1 MGPWRHERLAMYT
14 RVHHVA
20 VDKALAAMDSGF
32 LGRAKCFFGG
42 GTRVVLE
49 LKEYRESADID
60 FLCSDREGYRALRS
74 TITNVSLGKI
84 AARPISLAREIIA
97 DMYGIRTVFAIDGQF
112 IKFEI
117 VNEARID
124 LSGAVVKA
132 LHVPCLDQPCCFAEK
147 ILANDDR
154 WIDES
159 VLSRDI
165 IDLAYMIESWGPEPF
180 GEGMHKAQEAYGDV
194 VLKSVR
200 AAAQRLIDDKTYY
213 KKCVDG
219 LRLVQ
224 IAVLTSGLKRLA
236 SKYEVKKPAAKR
248 KPVARKPS

>member
-1 MGPWRHERLAMYT
+1 MYSRT
-14 RVHHVA
+14 HHVA

-32 LGRAKCFFGG
+32 LGHAKCYFGG

-74 TITNVSLGKI
+74 TITNASLGEI
-84 AARPISLAREIIA
+84 TARPIPLAREIIA
-97 DMYGIRTVFAIDGQF
+97 DMYGIRTVFDIDGQLV
-112 IKFEI
+112 KFEI

-124 LSGAVVKA
+124 LSGAVIKA
-132 LHVPCLDQPCCFAEK
+132 LHVPCLDKPCCFAEK
-147 ILANDDR
+147 ILANEDR

-165 IDLAYMIESWGPEPF
+165 IDLAYMVESWGVEPF
-180 GEGMHKAQEAYGDV
+180 SDGLHRAQQAYGDV
-194 VLKSVR
+194 VLRSVR

-219 LRLVQ
+219 LRLAR
-224 IAVLTSGLKRLA
+224 IATLTSGLRRLA
-236 SKYEVKKPAAKR
+236 TKDGLKRPAAKR
-248 KPVARKPS
+248 VPAARKRS

>member
-1 MGPWRHERLAMYT
+1 MYSRT
-14 RVHHVA
+14 HHVA

-32 LGRAKCFFGG
+32 LARAKCYFGG

-49 LKEYRESADID
+49 LREYRESADID

-74 TITNVSLGKI
+74 TITNASLGNI
-84 AARPISLAREIIA
+84 TARPIPLAREIIA
-97 DMYGIRTVFAIDGQF
+97 DMYGIRTVFNIDGQLV
-112 IKFEI
+112 KFEI

-132 LHVPCLDQPCCFAEK
+132 LHVPCLDKPCCFAEK

-165 IDLAYMIESWGPEPF
+165 IDLAYMTESWGAAPF
-180 GEGMHKAQEAYGDV
+180 SDGMHKAQAAYGDV
-194 VLKSVR
+194 VMRSVR
-200 AAAQRLIDDKTYY
+200 AAAKRLIDDKTYY
-213 KKCVDG
+213 KKCVDS
-219 LRLVQ
+219 LRLVRV
-224 IAVLTSGLKRLA
+224 ATLTAGLKRLA
-236 SKYEVKKPAAKR
+236 SKDGWKKSAMKRAPA
-248 KPVARKPS
+248 ARKPS